1 MIKELPNNERD
12 WLKYL
17 TIDNY
22 FTIFQFEHRRKIIV
36 DSGCD
41 ADKILLELL
50 AYREENKNI
59 IVIQDWVY
67 KFDIEKVR
75 KNARIRTKIRTWV
88 EILEEYNKNPL
99 VDWVFMEN
107 TDENGEVY
115 YKLVCLMHFIV
126 KKYTWNLWYTN
137 NESC

>member
-59 IVIQDWVY
+59 I
-67 KFDIEKVR
+67 FR
-75 KNARIRTKIRTWV
+75 LSFLLN
-88 EILEEYNKNPL
+88 
-99 VDWVFMEN
+99 F
-107 TDENGEVY
+107 
-115 YKLVCLMHFIV
+115 
-126 KKYTWNLWYTN
+126 
-137 NESC
+137 